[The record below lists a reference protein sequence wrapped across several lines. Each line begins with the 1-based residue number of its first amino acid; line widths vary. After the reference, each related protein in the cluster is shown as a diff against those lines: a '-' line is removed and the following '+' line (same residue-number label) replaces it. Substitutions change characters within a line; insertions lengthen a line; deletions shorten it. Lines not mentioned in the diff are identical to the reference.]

1 MIRTFGP
8 HHPKIHRS
16 AFVHDSAEVI
26 GRVTLSARVSVWPLC
41 VLRGDEEPIIIG
53 AQSNIQDLSV
63 IHTRAGHP
71 TVLGRGVTVGHR
83 VVLHGCRI
91 GDGALIGMGAVVME
105 ARIGKECL
113 VGAGAV
119 VPPGVV
125 VPPRRLVI
133 GVPARVV
140 RPLTAK
146 ELKMVRASIREYI
159 HLSQAHAESSLPV
172 FPR

>member
-1 MIRTFGP
+1 MIRTFGL
-8 HHPKIHRS
+8 HRPRVHAT

-26 GRVTLSARVSVWPLC
+26 GRVSLGKGSSVWPLC

-53 AQSNIQDLSV
+53 PDTNIQDLTV
-63 IHTRAGHP
+63 VHTREGRP
-71 TVLGRGVTVGHR
+71 TVLGRAVTVGHR

-105 ARIGKECL
+105 ARLGRECL

-119 VPPGVV
+119 VPPGFLA
-125 VPPRRLVI
+125 PPRCLVL

-140 RPLTAK
+140 RPLNAGELRGMKSGMKGYQHLAKVHRTAS
-146 ELKMVRASIREYI
+146 V
-159 HLSQAHAESSLPV
+159 PV

>member
-8 HHPKIHRS
+8 HRPRIHRS

-26 GRVTLSARVSVWPLC
+26 GRVTLGAGASVWPLC
-41 VLRGDEEPIIIG
+41 VLRGDEEPIVIG
-53 AQSNIQDLSV
+53 PRSNIQDLSV
-63 IHTRAGHP
+63 IHTRNGHP

-119 VPPGVV
+119 VPPGAR
-125 VPPRRLVI
+125 VPPRRLVV
-133 GVPARVV
+133 GVPARVI

-146 ELKMVRASIREYI
+146 ELKAVLAGVREYL
-159 HLSQAHAESSLPV
+159 HFSALHASSSLPV
-172 FPR
+172 FP

>member
-8 HHPKIHRS
+8 HRPRIHPT

-26 GRVTLSARVSVWPLC
+26 GKVSLAARSSVWPLC
-41 VLRGDEEPIIIG
+41 VLRGDEEPIVIG
-53 AQSNIQDLSV
+53 PESNLQDLSV

-71 TVLGRGVTVGHR
+71 TVLGRRVTVGHR

-91 GDGALIGMGAVVME
+91 ADGALIGMGAVVME

-113 VGAGAV
+113 IGAGAV
-119 VPPGVV
+119 VPPGAVIAA
-125 VPPRRLVI
+125 RRLVV

-140 RPLTAK
+140 RPLTPK
-146 ELKMVRASIREYI
+146 ELREVRAGMREYL
-159 HLSQAHAESSLPV
+159 HLSKIHRADSKPV